1 MGRKKLVVQL
11 IEDTT
16 ARRATFDKRRIGVVK
31 KASELSILCGCEV
44 ALLIFGDENKLFQYS
59 SVPLENLFSR
69 FHKFRGHYRH
79 FSNAHLRDLEPTKTS
94 SFQAGDYIKK
104 KYDSLVPELRQGIDP
119 RRYFERSN
127 MASLVNTPSFVMPSG
142 APSAQSMDPA
152 FMSEFMSLLQ
162 QLPPNMSGIIPSP
175 PTSEEFQSMIQRRK
189 RTSPM
194 SEEPIITRSQSPLK
208 KPKLTPKLD
217 DDKDSLNARMI
228 IDNWN
233 LHHSDSTAKGLERLP
248 SGYKAP
254 SRFQNT
260 RCLSDDLLGVDS
272 VQLSPEDLAMD
283 GFLQSTSAVNLIK
296 EFANYNQ
303 LIVP

>member
-1 MGRKKLVVQL
+1 MGRKKLAVQL
-11 IEDTT
+11 IHDPT

-31 KASELSILCGCEV
+31 KAAELSILCGCEV
-44 ALLIFGDENKLFQYS
+44 AVLIFGDENKLFQYS

-79 FSNAHLRDLEPTKTS
+79 FSNAHIRDLEPTKTS

-127 MASLVNTPSFVMPSG
+127 MASLVNSPSLMMPSG
-142 APSAQSMDPA
+142 GHQGMDPA

-162 QLPPNMSGIIPSP
+162 QLPPNMSGIMPSP
-175 PTSEEFQSMIQRRK
+175 PTTEEFQSMMHSRK
-189 RTSPM
+189 RSSPM
-194 SEEPIITRSQSPLK
+194 SEDPLISRSQSPPK
-208 KPKLTPKLD
+208 KPKLAPKLD

-233 LHHSDSTAKGLERLP
+233 LQHSESTT
-248 SGYKAP
+248 KAE
-254 SRFQNT
+254 
-260 RCLSDDLLGVDS
+260 DLLSAVDA
-272 VQLSPEDLAMD
+272 VQLTPEDLHMD
-283 GFLQSTSAVNLIK
+283 GFLQNTNNAVNLIK
-296 EFANYNQ
+296 QFANYNQ

>member
-1 MGRKKLVVQL
+1 
-11 IEDTT
+11 
-16 ARRATFDKRRIGVVK
+16 
-31 KASELSILCGCEV
+31 
-44 ALLIFGDENKLFQYS
+44 
-59 SVPLENLFSR
+59 
-69 FHKFRGHYRH
+69 
-79 FSNAHLRDLEPTKTS
+79 LEPTKTS

-127 MASLVNTPSFVMPSG
+127 IASLVNTPSFVMPTG
-142 APSAQSMDPA
+142 PNAQSMDPV

-189 RTSPM
+189 RRSPM
-194 SEEPIITRSQSPLK
+194 SEEPIIPRSQSPLK

-217 DDKDSLNARMI
+217 DNKDSLNARMI

-233 LHHSDSTAKGLERLP
+233 LQHSDTTAKAE
-248 SGYKAP
+248 
-254 SRFQNT
+254 
-260 RCLSDDLLGVDS
+260 DLLGVDS
-272 VQLSPEDLAMD
+272 VQLTPEDLAMD
-283 GFLQSTSAVNLIK
+283 GFLQSRSAVNLIK
-296 EFANYNQ
+296 EFADYNQ